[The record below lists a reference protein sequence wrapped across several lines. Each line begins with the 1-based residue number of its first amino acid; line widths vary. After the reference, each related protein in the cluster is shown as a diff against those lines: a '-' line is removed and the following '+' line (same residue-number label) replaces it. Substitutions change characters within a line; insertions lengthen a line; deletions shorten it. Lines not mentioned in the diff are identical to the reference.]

1 MGQLFGTDGIRGIAN
16 QELTPELTFD
26 MARHGAAILKGDSGE
41 RPFILIGKDT
51 RISSDL
57 LETALISG
65 ILSVGVD
72 VLPLGV
78 VSTPAVSYLVR
89 TMKATAGVM
98 ISASHNSSEYN
109 GIKFFGSDGKKLP
122 DALEDRIEEAYFS
135 KIEVQRPIKG
145 QVGKIIKPAKS
156 PVEEYFKYVVSTVRP
171 VSLSNLKIVLD
182 CAHGSAYQLAP
193 KMFAELG
200 AEVRVINAQPDGINI
215 NHNAGSLHPEK
226 LQKVVLEEKANL
238 GLAFD
243 GDADRVIAV
252 SEFGEVIDGDHIMAV
267 CALDLM
273 RKERLVKNTVVAT
286 VMSNLGFEKY
296 LLERGINLLRAKVGD
311 RYVLEE
317 MEKGDYSLGGEQSGH
332 IIFREYA
339 VTGDGILTG
348 LQLAKVLATTG
359 KPLSFLTNEIPR
371 YPQVLINVPVRDVK
385 EYHNNERI
393 AKYLESMQE
402 RMGSRGRVLVRP
414 SGTEPLIRVMVE
426 SLNEEETKEVAENIA
441 SLIQK
446 ELS

>member
-16 QELTPELTFD
+16 QELTPELVFD
-26 MARHGAAILKGDSGE
+26 IARYGAAILKGDSEE

-171 VSLSNLKIVLD
+171 VSLSSLKIVLD

>member
-26 MARHGAAILKGDSGE
+26 IARHGAAILKGDSGE

>member
-16 QELTPELTFD
+16 QELTPELVFD
-26 MARHGAAILKGDSGE
+26 IARYGAAILKGDSEE

-109 GIKFFGSDGKKLP
+109 GIKFFGPDGKKLP

>member
-1 MGQLFGTDGIRGIAN
+1 VGQLFGTDGIRGIAN

-26 MARHGAAILKGDSGE
+26 IARHGAAILKGDSGE